1 MTNYMQ
7 RGTIFGFLR
16 FSNIH
21 LDTEGVFKISPFL
34 FYSSFLHTDGETAKS
49 RTDE

>member
-7 RGTIFGFLR
+7 RGTISGFLR
-16 FSNIH
+16 ISNIH

-34 FYSSFLHTDGETAKS
+34 FYSSFLHKDSENRKKQDG
-49 RTDE
+49 